1 MTPLEIKRED
11 LPHSQREGHE
21 LALCALSSPG
31 GGRLSPD
38 LTHLAPVSAPRPDRP
53 FIQILNKHLLP
64 DLARGP
70 HRGKHH
76 RTLTVYMGRPAITW
90 AVRATKQNPRDPTPN
105 RQKPSALLVH
115 KARAPWPRNAGPGSR
130 LHRAPFLKARQIWT
144 SPSPVRTS
152 PLLNSTDPPSSRFA
166 DSAGRTEPRQPPSA
180 RPWRAR
186 DVTAVRLSCTKGNMA
201 VAGPPRLLSLA
212 ARFLL
217 APRRDLA
224 VRGPD
229 EPLPVVRIPRALLR
243 RQEQRQSPPRPV
255 LVRPGPLLISAR
267 RPELNQPARLTLGRW
282 ERAPLASRGWK
293 NRRARQD
300 HFSIERAQQEA
311 PALRNLSSEDSFAHL
326 GLEPRV
332 LRALQEAAP
341 EVVRPTTV
349 QSSTI
354 PSLLRGRHILCAAET
369 GSGKTL
375 SYLLPLLQLLL
386 GRPRLDS
393 HRIPA
398 PRGLV
403 LVPSRELAE
412 QVQAVAQ
419 PLGSSLD
426 LQVRELGG
434 GHGMSRIKLQLS
446 KQPPADVLVATP
458 GALWKALKRQLISLE
473 QLSFL
478 VLDEA
483 DTLLDESFLE
493 LKGSRDIL
501 LCTDIASRG
510 LDSTHVELVVNYDFP
525 LTLQD
530 YIHRAGRVG
539 RVGSEVPG
547 TVISFVTHPW
557 DVSLVQKIELAA
569 RRRRSLPGLGSSV
582 REPLPQQ
589 T

>member
-1 MTPLEIKRED
+1 MALARPL
-11 LPHSQREGHE
+11 
-21 LALCALSSPG
+21 
-31 GGRLSPD
+31 RLSL
-38 LTHLAPVSAPRPDRP
+38 LT
-53 FIQILNKHLLP
+53 
-64 DLARGP
+64 
-70 HRGKHH
+70 
-76 RTLTVYMGRPAITW
+76 T
-90 AVRATKQNPRDPTPN
+90 
-105 RQKPSALLVH
+105 
-115 KARAPWPRNAGPGSR
+115 R
-130 LHRAPFLKARQIWT
+130 L
-144 SPSPVRTS
+144 
-152 PLLNSTDPPSSRFA
+152 
-166 DSAGRTEPRQPPSA
+166 
-180 RPWRAR
+180 
-186 DVTAVRLSCTKGNMA
+186 
-201 VAGPPRLLSLA
+201 
-212 ARFLL
+212 LL

-224 VRGPD
+224 VSGPD
-229 EPLPVVRIPRALLR
+229 EPLPVLRVPRALLR
-243 RQEQRQSPPRPV
+243 RQEQRQSGRRSPPRPV
-255 LVRPGPLLISAR
+255 LVRPGRLLISAR
-267 RPELNQPARLTLGRW
+267 RPELNQPARLTLARW
-282 ERAPLASRGWK
+282 ESAPLASRGWK
-293 NRRARQD
+293 NRRARWD
-300 HFSIERAQQEA
+300 HFSIERAQHEA
-311 PALRNLSSEDSFAHL
+311 PALRNLLSERSFADL
-326 GLEPRV
+326 GLESPV

-354 PSLLRGRHILCAAET
+354 PPLLRGRHILCAAET

-375 SYLLPLLQLLL
+375 SYLLPLLQRLL
-386 GRPRLDS
+386 GRPNLDFLT
-393 HRIPA
+393 IPA

-412 QVQAVAQ
+412 QVRAVAQ
-419 PLGSSLD
+419 PLGCSLG

-434 GHGMSRIKLQLS
+434 GHGMSRIRQQLS

-493 LKGSRDIL
+493 LVDYVLEKSHIAEGPDDLKDPFNPKAQLVLVGATFPKGVGQLLSKVASSDSITTITSSQLHCIMPHVKQTFMRLKGAEKVAELVQILKQHDRTHRTGPSGTVLVFCNSSSTVNWLGYILDDHKIQHLRLQGQMPASMRAGIFQSFQKGSQDIL

-569 RRRRSLPGLGSSV
+569 RRKRSLPGLESSV
-582 REPLPQQ
+582 REPLTQLA
-589 T
+589 